1 MRISER
7 GKRIKKQAVS
17 AAHHKGSN
25 GKGRSSPLKLKL
37 TKSSLSS
44 NTIPTQRSRIP
55 LQLQSLDSSTSC
67 SESDGSRTKRTYT
80 KRMTEKIRRW
90 TKEESDK
97 YEQFINLNAEAMA
110 DSNTKR
116 VAKIFIIMSQFIGT
130 KTPSQCRSHHQKFY
144 NKQHRKQTSTYYP
157 SYVPNN
163 WEDISMKMKM
173 LSQLRKRC
181 VFINHSKN

>member
-1 MRISER
+1 MSTETIRISER
-7 GKRIKKQAVS
+7 GKRIKKQQPTKSV
-17 AAHHKGSN
+17 HKNNSI
-25 GKGRSSPLKLKL
+25 KAKSSPLKLKL

-44 NTIPTQRSRIP
+44 STIVVPRGRIP
-55 LQLQSLDSSTSC
+55 IQLQSHESTSC
-67 SESDGSRTKRTYT
+67 SESDMSRAKRTYT

-97 YEQFINLNAEAMA
+97 YEEFINLNAEAMA

-144 NKQHRKQTSTYYP
+144 NKQHRKQTNTYYP

-173 LSQLRKRC
+173 LSQLRKRYN
-181 VFINHSKN
+181 NH